1 MFSCKESSGSFV
13 FWRYQWI
20 EVNTTPDQN
29 LIQLDWQLSK
39 ITRIHCRFS
48 TSTDVNLIKETN
60 CKFWTLHFI
69 VKKKYSLPQNFSKTT
84 CVGRSDFNSRQA
96 SVENDVKLQF
106 PITSGCGFF
115 FCLLSLALC
124 DHAKM
129 TAAGEQSRAVAGC
142 LRFLLTV
149 GLSGEHNEPCDSQQS
164 RPQHISSDRTHRLPE
179 VRLHQHTQ
187 PTQPPRQATHSS
199 DRHTHTQVN

>member
-20 EVNTTPDQN
+20 EVNTTPDQH

-60 CKFWTLHFI
+60 CTFWTLHFI

-115 FCLLSLALC
+115 FVFSLSPSVTTP
-124 DHAKM
+124 KWRQP
-129 TAAGEQSRAVAGC
+129 ESRAERWLAVSVSCWRSAWAGN
-142 LRFLLTV
+142 TMSPV
-149 GLSGEHNEPCDSQQS
+149 
-164 RPQHISSDRTHRLPE
+164 
-179 VRLHQHTQ
+179 
-187 PTQPPRQATHSS
+187 THSRADHS
-199 DRHTHTQVN
+199 TFPLIAHTDYQR